1 MSGSQKQQIVI
12 ESIGESIGE
21 SVGEGGT
28 TRADIQVVE
37 GFTLKTDLIL
47 KSILLGMWF
56 YIINN
61 PVVSHTLAR
70 NFRTLIDVNLLQALI
85 FATGFYII
93 FQFI

>member
-1 MSGSQKQQIVI
+1 MAAYQASQNQQPHQQIVI
-12 ESIGESIGE
+12 ESMGEGES
-21 SVGEGGT
+21 S
-28 TRADIQVVE
+28 RAELQVIE

-47 KSILLGMWF
+47 KSILVGMWF

-70 NFRTLIDVNLLQALI
+70 NFRTLVDINLLQAII
-85 FATGFYII
+85 FAIGFYVI

>member
-1 MSGSQKQQIVI
+1 MSGAQKQQIII
-12 ESIGESIGE
+12 ESIGERMGEGE
-21 SVGEGGT
+21 S
-28 TRADIQVVE
+28 TRADVQVVE

-47 KSILLGMWF
+47 KSILAGMWF